1 MSHDVYEPASAV
13 ARRLFSSLGDGRW
26 LDAAACIDPAD
37 LHVQYEAA
45 VALKLRS
52 SDDPKFA
59 AVDREAS
66 SESPISRSAR
76 QALLP
81 RARLPFPWS
90 VLGAMSLEELK
101 NLSALDLMARIM
113 EIREAEFLDEQ
124 QGRPERLEWAAEPVP
139 AEPASELLRV
149 VLGEVQESDVVSH
162 VLFRRVLKLPHEA
175 YLLEPIGC
183 VTFRKLSDGW
193 RVALSKLAGAK
204 PGIDAGPW
212 RALAELRSAWL

>member
-1 MSHDVYEPASAV
+1 
-13 ARRLFSSLGDGRW
+13 
-26 LDAAACIDPAD
+26 
-37 LHVQYEAA
+37 
-45 VALKLRS
+45 
-52 SDDPKFA
+52 
-59 AVDREAS
+59 
-66 SESPISRSAR
+66 
-76 QALLP
+76 
-81 RARLPFPWS
+81 
-90 VLGAMSLEELK
+90 MSLEELK

-113 EIREAEFLDEQ
+113 ETREADEQ
-124 QGRPERLEWAAEPVP
+124 QGRPERFEWAAEPVP

-162 VLFRRVLKLPHEA
+162 VLFRRVLKLPDEA